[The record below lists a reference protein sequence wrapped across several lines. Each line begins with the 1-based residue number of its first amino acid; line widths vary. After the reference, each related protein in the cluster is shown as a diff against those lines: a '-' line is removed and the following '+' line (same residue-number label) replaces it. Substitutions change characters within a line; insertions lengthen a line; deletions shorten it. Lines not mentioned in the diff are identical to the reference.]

1 MYQVD
6 SEDANFLF
14 MEKAE
19 SPTHISLVYLYDQSS
34 LGDDPVRFTHIREH
48 MGNRLNS
55 APVFYQKVQ
64 RTPADI
70 DYPYWVDDKQ
80 FDLDFHVRHL
90 ALPKPGDWRQF
101 CIQVSRLHSR
111 PLDMSRPLWEL
122 YVIEGLDNVEGFPKD
137 SFAIYFKVHHC
148 AMDEFTAQEL
158 LQSLHAQMANR
169 RQHESSSQHIAH
181 LPSSALAPMEMIVR
195 GLLNNSVRTLRLM
208 LQSASNLRTISKI
221 ATRLS
226 IRMAQDAVDGDVTG
240 SRFAKPVSAARVF
253 EGTFYSRKIIEDYLG
268 LVPGATSTHAILA
281 ICGEAMRLYL
291 KKHDELGET
300 PLRALLEVNVRNA
313 GAHALVGNRIAINQI
328 ELHTPIIYP
337 EGRLQAIYTANREL
351 HCVEDAELTS
361 FKLRSLYENLPAPVL
376 AWLGRTANRQNSLNR
391 RIMEGGN
398 LGLAELQGG
407 DNTLYLLGAK
417 LRGFTS
423 ISPLYSGCGLM
434 FSAST
439 YADTIG
445 LTFTSDR
452 NMMPDPEAMRECL
465 DEAVKQVE
473 NYLKTRARAVKTKEN
488 ANKNNATA
496 KTTKPKVSKAR
507 AKNRTGKTIAA

>member
-19 SPTHISLVYLYDQSS
+19 SPTHISLIYIYDQSS
-34 LGDDPVRFTHIREH
+34 LGDDSVRFTHIREH
-48 MGNRLNS
+48 IGNRLNS

-70 DYPYWVDDKQ
+70 DYPYWVDDDK

-122 YVIEGLDNVEGFPKD
+122 YVIEGLDNVDGCPPD

-158 LQSLHAQMANR
+158 LQSLHAQTPNT
-169 RQHESSSQHIAH
+169 RQHESASQHISH
-181 LPSSALAPMEMIVR
+181 LPSAAPPPLEMMVR
-195 GLLNNSVRTLRLM
+195 GLLNNSVRSVRLL
-208 LQSASNLRTISKI
+208 LQSVSNMRTISKF

-226 IRMAQDAVDGDVTG
+226 IRMAQDAVEGEL
-240 SRFAKPVSAARVF
+240 SSSASNRFANPLSSARVF
-253 EGTFYSRKIIEDYLG
+253 EGTFYPRKIIEDYAR
-268 LVPGATSTHAILA
+268 LVPGATTSHAILA
-281 ICGEAMRLYL
+281 ICGETMRHYL
-291 KKHDELGET
+291 EQHQELGDT
-300 PLRALLEVNVRNA
+300 TLRALLEVNVRNA
-313 GAHALVGNRIAINQI
+313 GAHALIGNRIAINQI
-328 ELHTPIIYP
+328 ELHSSIIFP
-337 EGRLQAIYTANREL
+337 EGRLQAIYTANKEL
-351 HCVEDAELTS
+351 QSVENAELTS
-361 FKLRSLYENLPAPVL
+361 FKLRSLYENLPAPLL
-376 AWLGRTANRQNSLNR
+376 AWLGRNANRKNSLNR
-391 RIMEGGN
+391 MIMQGGS
-398 LGLAELQGG
+398 LGLAELEGG
-407 DNTLYLLGAK
+407 DQPLYLLGAR
-417 LRGFTS
+417 LSGFTS

-439 YADTIG
+439 YSDTIG

-452 NMMPDPEAMRECL
+452 NMMPDPEFMRECL
-465 DEAVKQVE
+465 DGVVGRVE
-473 NYLKTRARAVKTKEN
+473 SYLASKKLAGKTTTSVAAQKPTATRAKVK
-488 ANKNNATA
+488 A
-496 KTTKPKVSKAR
+496 KKPQ
-507 AKNRTGKTIAA
+507 AA

>member
-1 MYQVD
+1 M
-6 SEDANFLF
+6 
-14 MEKAE
+14 
-19 SPTHISLVYLYDQSS
+19 
-34 LGDDPVRFTHIREH
+34 
-48 MGNRLNS
+48 
-55 APVFYQKVQ
+55 
-64 RTPADI
+64 
-70 DYPYWVDDKQ
+70 
-80 FDLDFHVRHL
+80 
-90 ALPKPGDWRQF
+90 
-101 CIQVSRLHSR
+101 
-111 PLDMSRPLWEL
+111 
-122 YVIEGLDNVEGFPKD
+122 
-137 SFAIYFKVHHC
+137 
-148 AMDEFTAQEL
+148 
-158 LQSLHAQMANR
+158 
-169 RQHESSSQHIAH
+169 
-181 LPSSALAPMEMIVR
+181 
-195 GLLNNSVRTLRLM
+195 
-208 LQSASNLRTISKI
+208 
-221 ATRLS
+221 
-226 IRMAQDAVDGDVTG
+226 
-240 SRFAKPVSAARVF
+240 
-253 EGTFYSRKIIEDYLG
+253 
-268 LVPGATSTHAILA
+268 LA
-281 ICGEAMRLYL
+281 ICGEATRLYL
-291 KKHDELGET
+291 EKHNELGDT

-351 HCVEDAELTS
+351 HSVEDAELTS

-473 NYLKTRARAVKTKEN
+473 NYLKTRARSVKTKEN